1 MADQNENH
9 IPVISPPPA
18 AGAVLP
24 QWAVVG
30 LTVLVGL
37 AATALAIPGLPPIVT
52 SIAGGIVGLGAV
64 FGIASPGIRRHVA
77 PPNPRVGPPAP

>member
-1 MADQNENH
+1 MADQNENKVEVLN
-9 IPVISPPPA
+9 PSQPA

-24 QWAVVG
+24 QWAVVA

-37 AATALAIPGLPPIVT
+37 AATAMAIPGLPPIVT

-64 FGIASPGIRRHVA
+64 FGIASPGIRRA
-77 PPNPRVGPPAP
+77 K